1 MDTTPAQLP
10 SWVEDRLLKLPF
22 YLKIPLRLR
31 LEAMAAYQERAQ
43 SLRPAMQDLAVAL
56 LNQAEAD
63 HRANQCKE
71 ELLAQVTELRR
82 LGHDLPPSPFVL

>member
-1 MDTTPAQLP
+1 M
-10 SWVEDRLLKLPF
+10 PF